1 MEYAVIKVNEKP
13 SHDGCKIIQHSTN
26 IEELQ
31 ALKQQLKKEY
41 PNDQIAVMTYSKA
54 RREKYKYSEWFIDY
68 CFEIGWRRI
77 QAEIKAR
84 GEKNQTDYSKYY
96 GYSETGVREG
106 SLSIAVNSLWG

>member
-13 SHDGCKIIQHSTN
+13 SHNSCKIIQRSTN

-31 ALKQQLKKEY
+31 ILKQQLKKEY

-54 RREKYKYSEWFIDY
+54 RREKHRYSEWFIDY
-68 CFEIGWRRI
+68 CFEIGWHRI
-77 QAEIKAR
+77 QAEIKAK
-84 GEKNQTDYSKYY
+84 GEKNQTDYNKYY
-96 GYSETGVREG
+96 GCSETGVREG